1 MGGLEYHG
9 SEETG
14 LLRGRSHWKMSSL
27 LSVWKGVGGGAD
39 VAPPGSNFRA
49 NGCCMW
55 QLLSAPVASLPHQ
68 CGSNSQLTPH

>member
-27 LSVWKGVGGGAD
+27 LSVWKGVEGGRCG
-39 VAPPGSNFRA
+39 PPRE
-49 NGCCMW
+49 
-55 QLLSAPVASLPHQ
+55 QLQS
-68 CGSNSQLTPH
+68 